1 MNGAQARPAMNRM
14 PKTPTFNARLG
25 AIQVDPSAAD
35 LARLVATVRRY
46 FTGTRREDLEP
57 AAAKRDGE
65 LPNGEAVGR

>member
-1 MNGAQARPAMNRM
+1 MNQM

-35 LARLVATVRRY
+35 LARLVAVRRY
-46 FTGTRREDLEP
+46 FTGTRREDFE
-57 AAAKRDGE
+57 AAAPKRDGE